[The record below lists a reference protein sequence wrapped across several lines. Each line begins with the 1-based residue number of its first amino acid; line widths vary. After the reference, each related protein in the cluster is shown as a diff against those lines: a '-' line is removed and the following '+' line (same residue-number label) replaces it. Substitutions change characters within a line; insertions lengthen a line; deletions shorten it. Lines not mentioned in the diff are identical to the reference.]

1 MKTTYTVS
9 KRIHGIKQFADHR
22 VFKMRGH
29 NVLKRFIRSFCSAR
43 MAETTYTTVSE
54 GNKFL
59 DHITEK
65 GMDNKSIINRFDE
78 VSSKYNEALG
88 SVDYMGPRTLA
99 TILAELHPSGRENV
113 RVLDVAA
120 GTGLVAIELRKKGFV
135 NNDGLEPSEQMLA
148 EAKRNN
154 LYGRYICDLVGENT
168 FDIVNDTYSAVTM
181 SALSLEIFKKLPV
194 KALEELA
201 RVVKPG
207 GHILMGHYDFAF
219 DSEVLKANF
228 SSLEGRGLWKLIE
241 KRPTPDFTQGKHGDT
256 QFYGLQQSAG

>member
-1 MKTTYTVS
+1 
-9 KRIHGIKQFADHR
+9 
-22 VFKMRGH
+22 
-29 NVLKRFIRSFCSAR
+29 
-43 MAETTYTTVSE
+43 MAGTTYTTVSE
-54 GNKFL
+54 GNQFL

-65 GMDNKSIINRFDE
+65 GLDNESIIQRFNE

-88 SVDYMGPRTLA
+88 SVNFMGPRTLA
-99 TILAELHPSGRENV
+99 AILAELHPSGRENV

-120 GTGLVAIELRKKGFV
+120 GTGLVAVELRKKGFV

-168 FDIVNDTYSAVTM
+168 FDIENDTYSAVTM
-181 SALSLEIFKKLPV
+181 SALSIEIFKKLPV

-207 GHILMGHYDFAF
+207 GHILMVQYDYAF
-219 DSEVLKANF
+219 DSKVLKANF
-228 SSLEGRGLWKLIE
+228 SNLEDRGLWKLIE
-241 KRPTPDFTQGKHGDT
+241 LRPVSDFTHGKP
-256 QFYGLQQSAG
+256 GLVSIHQVLM

>member
-1 MKTTYTVS
+1 
-9 KRIHGIKQFADHR
+9 
-22 VFKMRGH
+22 MRAH
-29 NVLKRFIRSFCSAR
+29 IVLKRFIRSFCSAR
-43 MAETTYTTVSE
+43 MAGTTYTTVSE
-54 GNKFL
+54 GNQFL

-65 GMDNKSIINRFDE
+65 GLDNRSIIKRFNE

-99 TILAELHPSGRENV
+99 NILAELHPSGRGNV

-120 GTGLVAIELRKKGFV
+120 GTGLVAVELRKKGFV

-168 FDIVNDTYSAVTM
+168 FDIENDTYSAVTM
-181 SALSLEIFKKLPV
+181 SALSVEIFKKLPV

-228 SSLEGRGLWKLIE
+228 RSLEGRGLWKLIE
-241 KRPTPDFTQGKHGDT
+241 KRSTPDFTKGKHGLVSIHRVMKPA
-256 QFYGLQQSAG
+256 QI